1 MSDLTRI
8 LLVDSNPKYLKE
20 VLSLY
25 GYNVTS
31 ANNAS
36 DAIKLL
42 KSDSCFDLMITD
54 MFLSDADG
62 LEILK
67 KVKDNPKCEN
77 MGIIILTSVDDDKK
91 IISSLKLGADDY
103 IVKPVVLP
111 VFLARIEAVLRRIVK
126 HKNIL
131 SDANV
136 TINQADYF
144 NSLTKREKDVLLLV
158 TRGESNKSVAQKLVL
173 SEITV
178 KSHLNSIFKKLH
190 VANRTQAVLLAMQ
203 MNFLKTK

>member
-1 MSDLTRI
+1 MSDLTKI
-8 LLVDSNPKYLKE
+8 LLVDNNPKYLE
-20 VLSLY
+20 QVLPLY
-25 GYNVTS
+25 GYNVTTVNK
-31 ANNAS
+31 AC
-36 DAIKLL
+36 DAFNLL
-42 KSDSCFDLMITD
+42 NSEENYDLMITD

-67 KVKDNPKCEN
+67 KVKSNRKFQN
-77 MGIIILTSVDDDKK
+77 MGIIVLTSLDDDKK

-111 VFLARIEAVLRRIVK
+111 VFLARIEAVLRRINK
-126 HKNIL
+126 QKNLL
-131 SDANV
+131 SNTNV

-158 TRGESNKSVAQKLVL
+158 TRGESNKSVAKKLVL

-190 VANRTQAVLLAMQ
+190 VANRTQAVLLAMRT
-203 MNFLKTK
+203 NFAKTK